1 MAGSREGSAN
11 LPGRLGRIRHGRG
24 QIPRAAVQLIVRRSA
39 IAGSVTCA
47 LVALQVVLAARQA
60 VHPVTGRPIAQV
72 MSHLGAGWLDRP
84 EREGEEAPSKAIELL
99 GLKPGSV
106 VADVGAGSGY
116 MSEKLSRAVGP
127 SGRVYAVDI
136 QPEMLALIDA
146 RAKKEGLGNII
157 TVLGEPDDPKLPDGR
172 VDLELMVDVYH
183 ELQHP
188 QIVLRHLRRALR
200 PDGRLVLLEYRKED
214 PTVPIREEHKMTV
227 ADAKAELEAEGFQL
241 CRRQRGAAPAA
252 PARLHA
258 DGCPRSMRS
267 RTRCTS
273 CPGVNGFCSS
283 VMPGFSTPSPVR
295 TLSV

>member
-1 MAGSREGSAN
+1 
-11 LPGRLGRIRHGRG
+11 
-24 QIPRAAVQLIVRRSA
+24 VRRSA
-39 IAGSVTCA
+39 IAVRVICA

-84 EREGEEAPSKAIELL
+84 EREGEEAPSKAIELI

-136 QPEMLALIDA
+136 QPEMLALVDA
-146 RAKKEGLGNII
+146 RAKKEGLTNII
-157 TVLGEPDDPKLPDGR
+157 TVLGEPDDPKLPDGG

-200 PDGRLVLLEYRKED
+200 PAGRLVLLEYRKED
-214 PTVPIREEHKMTV
+214 PAVPIREEHKMTV
-227 ADAKAELEAEGFQL
+227 ADAKAELEAEGFRL
-241 CRRQRGAAPAA
+241 SDVNEALPRQHLLVFTPTAAPD
-252 PARLHA
+252 R
-258 DGCPRSMRS
+258 
-267 RTRCTS
+267 
-273 CPGVNGFCSS
+273 
-283 VMPGFSTPSPVR
+283 
-295 TLSV
+295 